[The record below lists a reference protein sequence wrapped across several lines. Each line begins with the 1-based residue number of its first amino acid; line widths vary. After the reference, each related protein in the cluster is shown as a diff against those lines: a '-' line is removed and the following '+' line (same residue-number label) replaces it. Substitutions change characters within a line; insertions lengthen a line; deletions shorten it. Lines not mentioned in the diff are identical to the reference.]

1 MTTLEERV
9 QRLEDIEAIRALK
22 ARYCAA
28 CDNGHDPAEIAE
40 VFAADGIWESPTV
53 GVFDGCEAIAAE
65 FQLAGLRVSQ
75 SQHAVTNP
83 RIEVTGDTATGVWYI
98 VALFDRPT
106 ESGATWTLGRYH
118 EEYVRLDGRWFIKHL
133 RVETLGRLAAGE
145 FLEPRAPR
153 DEPNGTAS

>member
-28 CDNGHDPAEIAE
+28 CDNGHDPTEIAE
-40 VFAADGIWESPTV
+40 VFTPDGIWESPTA
-53 GVFDGCEAIAAE
+53 GAFEGCEAITAE
-65 FQLAGLRVSQ
+65 FEHAGLRISQ
-75 SQHAVTNP
+75 SQHTVANP

-98 VALFDRPT
+98 VALFERPA
-106 ESGATWTLGRYH
+106 EPGATWTLGRYH

-133 RVETLGRLAAGE
+133 RVEPLGRLAVGE

-153 DEPNGTAS
+153 ETLNGTEL